1 MATVSRYSAVC
12 KIGRLEFS
20 GFIAWVMWLAL
31 HLVYLVGFK
40 NRLVTLI
47 LWSIAFVTRSRG
59 QMAITEQQAWAR
71 TRLDQLEEL
80 VAEKNG
86 DDEEIAQPEEEKA
99 AS

>member
-1 MATVSRYSAVC
+1 M
-12 KIGRLEFS
+12 
-20 GFIAWVMWLAL
+20 
-31 HLVYLVGFK
+31 
-40 NRLVTLI
+40 TLI

-86 DDEEIAQPEEEKA
+86 DEEPATQPDKEKA

>member
-1 MATVSRYSAVC
+1 M
-12 KIGRLEFS
+12 
-20 GFIAWVMWLAL
+20 
-31 HLVYLVGFK
+31 
-40 NRLVTLI
+40 
-47 LWSIAFVTRSRG
+47 TRSRG

-86 DDEEIAQPEEEKA
+86 DDEPVAQPEEEKA